1 VAQIAL
7 IGAVADLDEEDYR
20 LYARDGSDYITVD
33 FSFFA
38 ELDDGRRLSTRTVY
52 SEGGNRVGWGVREG
66 RRADL
71 PISQDSIEAML
82 KMMVWPGAPY
92 DKVWQ
97 GVVHRLEA
105 VGVTASIP
113 ELFVARFQLE
123 IGTQLREALA
133 E

>member
-1 VAQIAL
+1 L
-7 IGAVADLDEEDYR
+7 IGAVAELDEADFR
-20 LYARDGSDYITVD
+20 AQAREGSEHIKVD

-71 PISQDSIEAML
+71 PISRDSIESML
-82 KMMVWPGAPY
+82 KMMVWPDAPY

-97 GVVHRLEA
+97 GVIRRLDA
-105 VGVTASIP
+105 VGVTVSIP
-113 ELFVARFQLE
+113 ELFVAPFHLE
-123 IGTQLREALA
+123 IGTQLCKALA
-133 E
+133 DSPP